1 MAVGREILDKNWVVF
16 IISERIEF
24 ESVLLIMGKSNSLR
38 NVPPGANREN
48 VS

>member
-1 MAVGREILDKNWVVF
+1 MAVGREILDKKWVVF

-24 ESVLLIMGKSNSLR
+24 ESVLLIVGESNSLR